1 MSADKAQVLIIDG
14 DPGMRSTLSDIL
26 KDAGYRVKD
35 YGKGGEAL
43 DWLRKNPFD
52 VVIVDIK
59 LPDMG
64 GMKLLEQIRLINPE
78 SAVIMMTGYASV
90 ETAVEAMREGA
101 YAYVTKPFNV
111 DEVKAI
117 IKKAIRSIRLS
128 LENKGLIDD
137 LQWSNIELAR
147 ANQRLEG
154 LDRMK
159 SEFLANMSHEL
170 RTPLNSVIGFSELIL
185 DGLAGDINQKQK
197 RFLNNI
203 RTSGKTLL
211 QLIDDILDLSKIE
224 AGKMEFHPEEL
235 DLNSVIQSA
244 KEIVLP
250 LAKEKK
256 MRFEIEVGEV
266 LPKVIAD
273 RKKVEQILFNLVGN
287 AIKFTPE
294 GGTIKISVIEE
305 KEESQI
311 SVSDTGIGIKEED
324 LETIFE
330 SFRQLDSSVTKKY
343 KGAGLGLAITKRLVQ
358 MHNGRIWVESKLGE
372 GTKFTFTLPKRRSNE
387 AITYGRK

>member
-1 MSADKAQVLIIDG
+1 MKEDKAQLLIIDD
-14 DPGMRSTLSDIL
+14 DPGMCSTLSDIL
-26 KDAGYRVKD
+26 EDAGYEVRD
-35 YGKGGEAL
+35 YGGGKEAL
-43 DWLRKNPFD
+43 DWLKKNPFD

-59 LPDMG
+59 LPDMD

-90 ETAVEAMREGA
+90 ETAVEAMKEGA
-101 YAYVTKPFNV
+101 YAYVAKPFNV

-117 IKKAIRSIRLS
+117 IKKAIRSIRLA
-128 LENKGLIDD
+128 LENKRLIDD

-147 ANQRLEG
+147 ANQRLEE

-294 GGTIKISVIEE
+294 GGSIKISVREE

-372 GTKFTFTLPKRRSNE
+372 GTKFTFTLPKRE
-387 AITYGRK
+387 VK